1 MKGSDNYGSRPYPY
15 KFRKLKPW
23 ILGWANYVQVRRTF
37 ATHIPSNDPNDN
49 RCLKI
54 LDRLMQL
61 EAENE

>member
-1 MKGSDNYGSRPYPY
+1 MKGSDNYGDRPYPY

-23 ILGWANYVQVRRTF
+23 ILSWVLYVQERRTF

-61 EAENE
+61 EAEDE

>member
-1 MKGSDNYGSRPYPY
+1 MKGSDNYGDR
-15 KFRKLKPW
+15 
-23 ILGWANYVQVRRTF
+23 
-37 ATHIPSNDPNDN
+37 SNDPNDN